1 MQLSIRLYCAQRLLQ
16 RAEGSA
22 AELCTLRDT
31 AVERLSACEA
41 ALHDAELQSSALVTE
56 LAESNASHKAEV
68 LELAALLSSANR
80 KLEALE
86 ASLEARCGSQ
96 SALWRSALQRSG
108 VFALQ
113 RGR

>member
-1 MQLSIRLYCAQRLLQ
+1 M
-16 RAEGSA
+16 
-22 AELCTLRDT
+22 RDT

-68 LELAALLSSANR
+68 LELVALLSSANC

-86 ASLEARCGSQ
+86 ASLEARCASQ

-113 RGR
+113 PGRECRARPRARVRE